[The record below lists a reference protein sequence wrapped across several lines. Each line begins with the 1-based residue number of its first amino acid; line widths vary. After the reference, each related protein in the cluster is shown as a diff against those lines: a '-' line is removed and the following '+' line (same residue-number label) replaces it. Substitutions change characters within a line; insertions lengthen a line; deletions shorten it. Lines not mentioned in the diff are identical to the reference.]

1 MVILVILF
9 YLIIGIIEI
18 MPLMGKKQKKELVL
32 YGVLY
37 GIAFV
42 TSILLSLGVDIPSP
56 AKPIENIVIAIMGKQ
71 R

>member
-18 MPLMGKKQKKELVL
+18 MPLVVKKQKRELVL
-32 YGVLY
+32 YGILY

-42 TSILLSLGVDIPSP
+42 TSILISLGVDIPSP
-56 AKPIENIVIAIMGKQ
+56 AKPIEKIVFTIIGKQ